1 MLRDAKTDDVRVLD
15 VRKRDCDFT
24 DEFVIA
30 TARSKLHA
38 QTAAQAIVYQVRHP
52 CSSISFMISL
62 LLQLASALLELN
74 SATRNVAK
82 ASACST
88 AAILSSILGLL

>member
-38 QTAAQAIVYQVRHP
+38 QTAAQAIVYQVCLQYYLFHDIIAP
-52 CSSISFMISL
+52 SISF
-62 LLQLASALLELN
+62 
-74 SATRNVAK
+74 
-82 ASACST
+82 CP
-88 AAILSSILGLL
+88 LGIEVSNEKRG

>member
-1 MLRDAKTDDVRVLD
+1 MLRDAKTDDVRVID

-38 QTAAQAIVYQVRHP
+38 QTAAQAVVYRVRILPSCNAFQQDKGKVEVGRIGNRTCYCNKSH
-52 CSSISFMISL
+52 L
-62 LLQLASALLELN
+62 SA
-74 SATRNVAK
+74 
-82 ASACST
+82 
-88 AAILSSILGLL
+88 